1 MNRIIIRNLSTKN
14 NTWCYR
20 KGYYQYNPDPILS
33 ALIRNSSK
41 GKIQDKE
48 KYFSY
53 GEWFEKTEKP
63 LNRIKRQVKIKEFLN
78 QYY

>member
-1 MNRIIIRNLSTKN
+1 MNRIILRNFSSKR

-20 KGYYQYNPDPILS
+20 QGYYQYNNPSFINNKL
-33 ALIRNSSK
+33 
-41 GKIQDKE
+41 KE
-48 KYFSY
+48 KDKKNYFSY
-53 GEWFEKTEKP
+53 GKWFEASDKP